1 MGFWDGFNKP
11 VIMTLWDSMSETWE
25 EVSEEINHPQL
36 ARGTVL
42 RVELKSMNLFNFDHF
57 GIYAGNKKVIHFSKK
72 KIRKEPLSKFV
83 DGASMFNGNY
93 VDVMG
98 FSATAIDQVSS
109 EESYQR
115 AKSCLGMVGY
125 DLVEANCEHF
135 ALWCRTGEAMSGQ
148 AFGSNSML
156 FEGQGALAL
165 NIPRLIGE
173 AYNKLGMEKSRSICF
188 DDIVDI

>member
-1 MGFWDGFNKP
+1 MGFWDGLNKP
-11 VIMTLWDSMSETWE
+11 VIMTLWDSISETWE
-25 EVSEEINHPQL
+25 EVSEETNNPQL

-42 RVELKSMNLFNFDHF
+42 RVELKSMNLVKFDHF

-72 KIRKEPLSKFV
+72 KIREEPLSKFV
-83 DGASMFNGNY
+83 EGASNGNY
-93 VDVMG
+93 VDVMS
-98 FSATAIDQVSS
+98 FSATALDQVSS

-125 DLVEANCEHF
+125 NLVEANCEHF
-135 ALWCRTGEAMSGQ
+135 ALWCRTGEAISGQ

-156 FEGQGALAL
+156 FKGQGSLN
-165 NIPRLIGE
+165 NIPRLIGK

>member
-1 MGFWDGFNKP
+1 MGFWNGINKP

-25 EVSEEINHPQL
+25 DVTEETNHPQL

-42 RVELKSMNLFNFDHF
+42 RIELKSMNLFNFDHF

-98 FSATAIDQVSS
+98 FSETAIDQVSS

-156 FEGQGALAL
+156 FEGQGAL
-165 NIPRLIGE
+165 NIPRLIGK